1 MQVILKEE
9 LENLGSV
16 GDMVE
21 VKRGYAR
28 NYLIPRDLAVEAT
41 PNNVKQFEH
50 QKRVV
55 AARIDKLKK
64 DSATIADKISGTTVQ
79 LRHRVGEDEKIFG
92 SVTNME
98 IAEALKAQGIEIDR
112 RKITLTEPIKRLGEF
127 TASVKLPGEVSAELK
142 VEVLAEEEAE

>member
-9 LENLGSV
+9 MENLGGV

-41 PNNVKQFEH
+41 PNNVKRFEH

-55 AARIDKLKK
+55 AARVDKLKK
-64 DSATIADKISGTTVQ
+64 ASASLADKISETTVQ
-79 LRHRVGEDEKIFG
+79 IRHRVGEDEKIFG
-92 SVTNME
+92 TVTNME

-112 RKITLTEPIKRLGEF
+112 RKIALEEPIKRLGEF
-127 TASVKLPGEVSAELK
+127 TAAVKLPGEVSAELK